1 MPFGTRVPYTI
12 LNKKRPGHTF
22 SVHIVPLFGALIWP
36 QNQFLHNCASAKI
49 KFDTPKER
57 KKFIS
62 VHLNNEKKNLKIQQ
76 YLRELRPLQV
86 RVKKTKKK
94 IFDEKM
100 PLN

>member
-1 MPFGTRVPYTI
+1 MPFGIQVPYTI

-36 QNQFLHNCASAKI
+36 QNQFLHNYASAKI

-62 VHLNNEKKNLKIQQ
+62 VHLNNEKKNF
-76 YLRELRPLQV
+76 ENS
-86 RVKKTKKK
+86 T
-94 IFDEKM
+94 IFKGVTA
-100 PLN
+100 LTS

>member
-36 QNQFLHNCASAKI
+36 QNQFLHNYASAKI
-49 KFDTPKER
+49 KLDTPKER

-62 VHLNNEKKNLKIQQ
+62 VHLNNEQKNFGNSTIFKGVTALKSCTL
-76 YLRELRPLQV
+76 Y
-86 RVKKTKKK
+86 KS
-94 IFDEKM
+94 
-100 PLN
+100 